1 MAQAILIFIA
11 RITLVVGSGT
21 YTINMDSIYNTRI
34 YKMIFGFKG
43 IGKRTT
49 PLMILKS
56 VCKLLHASARH
67 PKVWLF
73 TCEVFAKHIY
83 GFQHPTGIPWVIVVQ
98 LTSKG

>member
-1 MAQAILIFIA
+1 
-11 RITLVVGSGT
+11 
-21 YTINMDSIYNTRI
+21 
-34 YKMIFGFKG
+34 
-43 IGKRTT
+43 
-49 PLMILKS
+49 MILKS